1 MDQGMTWLLLS
12 YLPSQRGTQY
22 HETVVE
28 KVAQSVQGA
37 LKVPLNWLL
46 TTTTKCHVL
55 WSLTGRSAR
64 KMQTFWLLRR
74 LMRGDEGPELPNC
87 IELLSGKES
96 FFTISAVTEISS
108 LALSQ
113 RWSSS
118 SSQAPVVDVQAGQAT
133 SSASN
138 TVDAAKRAMGV
149 DEAKLPSFEDEPNS
163 PNAP

>member
-1 MDQGMTWLLLS
+1 MRSSERSVELAVDDDNEV
-12 YLPSQRGTQY
+12 PRF
-22 HETVVE
+22 VVFDRE
-28 KVAQSVQGA
+28 VSKKDANILA
-37 LKVPLNWLL
+37 L
-46 TTTTKCHVL
+46 
-55 WSLTGRSAR
+55 AE
-64 KMQTFWLLRR
+64 
-74 LMRGDEGPELPNC
+74 MRGDEGPELPNC
-87 IELLSGKES
+87 VELLSGKES

>member
-1 MDQGMTWLLLS
+1 GSVELAVDDDNEV
-12 YLPSQRGTQY
+12 PRF
-22 HETVVE
+22 VVFDRE
-28 KVAQSVQGA
+28 ISKKDANILA
-37 LKVPLNWLL
+37 LAEA
-46 TTTTKCHVL
+46 C
-55 WSLTGRSAR
+55 
-64 KMQTFWLLRR
+64 
-74 LMRGDEGPELPNC
+74 DEGPELPNC
-87 IELLSGKES
+87 VELLSGKES